1 MTHLMRLS
9 SAFPFSE
16 RMTQLMSFPTLAM
29 QHPPQPKA
37 RYFRTRT
44 RSEPLS
50 YHLEESSLEYTLTLC
65 VPGLAPE
72 VIEITTESDQL
83 NITLKP
89 STQNEGPQAQWFHEG
104 VERPIAGQSF
114 RLPTDADR
122 EIISAK
128 LDRGILKI
136 TIPRIEKAP
145 PRVIPVDA
153 SGYGD
158 H

>member
-16 RMTQLMSFPTLAM
+16 RMTQLMSFPTLEV
-29 QHPPQPKA
+29 QHSPQPKA

-104 VERPIAGQSF
+104 VERPIGGQSF

-136 TIPRIEKAP
+136 TIPRIQKAP

>member
-16 RMTQLMSFPTLAM
+16 RMTQLMSFPTLEV
-29 QHPPQPKA
+29 QHSPQPKA

-50 YHLEESSLEYTLTLC
+50 YHLEESTLEYTLTLC

-72 VIEITTESDQL
+72 AIEITSESDQL

-89 STQNEGPQAQWFHEG
+89 STQNQGPQAQWRHDG

-122 EIISAK
+122 EIISAN
-128 LDRGILKI
+128 LDRGILNI
-136 TIPRIEKAP
+136 TIPRIQKAP

>member
-104 VERPIAGQSF
+104 VERPIGRQSF

-145 PRVIPVDA
+145 PRIIPVDA

>member
-1 MTHLMRLS
+1 
-9 SAFPFSE
+9 
-16 RMTQLMSFPTLAM
+16 
-29 QHPPQPKA
+29 
-37 RYFRTRT
+37 
-44 RSEPLS
+44 
-50 YHLEESSLEYTLTLC
+50 LEYTLTLC

-72 VIEITTESDQL
+72 AIEITTESDQL

-104 VERPIAGQSF
+104 VERPIEGVERPIGGQSF
-114 RLPTDADR
+114 KLPTDADS

-136 TIPRIEKAP
+136 TIPRIQKAP

>member
-104 VERPIAGQSF
+104 VERPTGGQSF
-114 RLPTDADR
+114 RLPTDADS

>member
-16 RMTQLMSFPTLAM
+16 RVTQLMSFPTLAV
-29 QHPPQPKA
+29 QHPTQPKA

-72 VIEITTESDQL
+72 AIEITTESDQV

-89 STQNEGPQAQWFHEG
+89 STQNEGPQAQWFHES
-104 VERPIAGQSF
+104 VERPIGGQSF
-114 RLPTDADR
+114 RLPTDADS

-136 TIPRIEKAP
+136 TIPRIQKAP

-153 SGYGD
+153 SDYGD